1 MRFEV
6 IARDSNSRMGRIEYK
21 GKEIETP
28 ALLWYSSPRIPA
40 PKFAKLKLG
49 KDIKSGG
56 SFFYPKKGDLPPPL
70 IYPYFFPF
78 SFHDLMAD
86 FNGKNANNFEI
97 VSAKSKPTKKSFIY
111 IMANSMELFS
121 NPRNFVNAII
131 EIRKNIGYK
140 PLYAPGIALPHNLA
154 ILSYSGIDLF
164 DSLKLVV
171 ETRRGKYF
179 TSEGSYDLDK
189 INEFPCSCKYCEK
202 GIKNYEDLLM
212 HNYEVMKNELVKVRN
227 AIKNGKL
234 RELAESKAIMHPE
247 YASIL
252 RIFDNEYYK
261 WQEKMFP
268 VIGNKINI
276 SCLSF
281 NMPAIKRFRERIL
294 FRYKK
299 PESAKILLLL
309 PCSSKKPYSTSKS
322 HSFFKKIINGISNK
336 NVIHEVILTSP
347 LGIVP
352 RELENFYPAAHYNIS
367 VTGYWDKE
375 EKSMLQDMIDDF
387 LQKNKYDVIISHLPK
402 EMDFLSI
409 DAIQTCK
416 HHPTSDEDLKNLENE
431 LKIADEYEHVYASRR
446 RRDNA
451 NAMLLFQFGKVAEKF
466 LDGCIVKGKFPGYKI
481 YCNGKQVASY
491 VINRG
496 MFALTFAGG
505 LKLGKNYWVEID
517 DFYPKGSIF
526 AVGVENA
533 DDRIRVGDEAIIFYK
548 DEMRGVGIAKM
559 NGEEMA
565 ESEHGEAVKIRHYK

>member
-6 IARDSNSRMGRIEYK
+6 IARDSNSRIMRIEYK

-28 ALLWYSSPRIPA
+28 ALLWCSSPRIPA

-56 SFFYPKKGDLPPPL
+56 SFFYPEKGDLPPSL
-70 IYPYFFPF
+70 IYPYFFP
-78 SFHDLMAD
+78 SGFHDLMAE
-86 FNGKNANNFEI
+86 FNEKSAGNFGI
-97 VSAKSKPTKKSFIY
+97 ISAKSKPMKKFFIY

-121 NPRNFVNAII
+121 NPRNFVKAVI

-164 DSLKLVV
+164 DSLKLVI

-179 TSEGSYDLDK
+179 TPEGSYDLDK
-189 INEFPCSCKYCEK
+189 IDEYPCSCRYCKK

-212 HNYEVMKNELVKVRN
+212 HNYEVMKNEIIKVRE

-252 RIFDNEYYK
+252 RIFDNEHYE

-268 VIGNKINI
+268 VTGNKINV

-294 FRYKK
+294 YRYKK

-309 PCSSKKPYSTSKS
+309 PCSSKKPYSASKS
-322 HSFFKKIINGISNK
+322 HSFFKRIINGISNK
-336 NVIHEVILTSP
+336 NAIHEVILTSP

-367 VTGYWDKE
+367 VTGYWNEE
-375 EKSMLQDMIDDF
+375 EKSILQGMIDNF
-387 LQKNKYDVIISHLPK
+387 LKKNRYDVIISHLPK

-409 DAIQTCK
+409 DAIQTCR
-416 HHPTSDEDLKNLENE
+416 HHPTSEDDLKKLENE
-431 LKIADEYEHVYASRR
+431 LKIADEYEYIHASWR

-451 NAMLLFQFGKVAEKF
+451 NAMLLFQFGKVAENL
-466 LDGCIVKGKFPGYKI
+466 LDGCIVKGKFPNYRI

-491 VINRG
+491 VVSRG
-496 MFALTFAGG
+496 MFALTFVGG
-505 LKLGKNYWVEID
+505 LRIGKNYWVEID
-517 DFYPKGSIF
+517 DFYPKGSVF
-526 AVGVENA
+526 AVGVKDA
-533 DDRIRVGDEAIIFYK
+533 DDRIRNGDEVVVFYE
-548 DEMRGVGIAKM
+548 DEMRGVGTAKM
-559 NGEEMA
+559 NGDEMIK
-565 ESEHGEAVKIRHYK
+565 SEHGEAVKIRHYK

>member
-6 IARDSNSRMGRIEYK
+6 VARDSNSRIGRIEYK

-28 ALLWYSSPRIPA
+28 ELLWYSSPRIPA

-56 SFFYPKKGDLPPPL
+56 SFFYPKKGDFSPSL
-70 IYPYFFPF
+70 IYPYFFP
-78 SFHDLMAD
+78 SEFHDSMAE
-86 FNGKNANNFEI
+86 FNEKNANNFEI

-121 NPRNFVNAII
+121 NPRNFVDAII

-164 DSLKLVV
+164 DSLKLII

-189 INEFPCSCKYCEK
+189 INEFPCSCEYCKK

-268 VIGNKINI
+268 VVGNKINI

-281 NMPAIKRFRERIL
+281 NMPVVKRFRERIL

-322 HSFFKKIINGISNK
+322 HSFFKKIINEISNK

-367 VTGYWDKE
+367 VTGYWNKE
-375 EKSMLQDMIDDF
+375 EKSMLQDMIDNF
-387 LQKNKYDVIISHLPK
+387 LQKNKYDAIINHLPK

-416 HHPTSDEDLKNLENE
+416 HHPTSEEDLKMLENE

-466 LDGCIVKGKFPGYKI
+466 LDGCVVKGKFPGYKI

-491 VINRG
+491 VVSRG
-496 MFALTFAGG
+496 TFALTFAGG
-505 LKLGKNYWVEID
+505 LKIGKNYWVEID
-517 DFYPKGSIF
+517 DFYPKGSVF
-526 AVGVENA
+526 AVGVKNA
-533 DDRIRVGDEAIIFYK
+533 DDRIRVGDEVIVFYK

-559 NGEEMA
+559 NGEEMT